1 MCDALAVR
9 TKRRRAA
16 AAVSSEHE
24 RAAAADDE
32 SPEHGRSCQRRPRA
46 EAPRVEA
53 TANQPVRDSE
63 RDVNFALMDDDDAPL
78 LILRPPHVQPSLAPP
93 DAAAPAGP
101 IAPNSAHALSAQ
113 RAAVASADRGENH
126 EPTTAAANDRV
137 EPEPLVPDRS
147 DRRAP
152 LSPPFIPKCRR
163 TREVRTLPREMRAF
177 AVARHSNQSA
187 VLQWLLWLLRQASG
201 LTDSLSALET
211 VGPNPRR
218 KHPPLALKGAHFM
231 ITGVNVLTA
240 HGY

>member
-1 MCDALAVR
+1 
-9 TKRRRAA
+9 
-16 AAVSSEHE
+16 
-24 RAAAADDE
+24 
-32 SPEHGRSCQRRPRA
+32 
-46 EAPRVEA
+46 
-53 TANQPVRDSE
+53 VRDSE

-101 IAPNSAHALSAQ
+101 IAPNSAHALSPQ

-163 TREVRTLPREMRAF
+163 TREVRTLPREMRNASVCRCT
-177 AVARHSNQSA
+177 ALGGINQ
-187 VLQWLLWLLRQASG
+187 RCFSG
-201 LTDSLSALET
+201 CC
-211 VGPNPRR
+211 GCCGRR
-218 KHPPLALKGAHFM
+218 AA
-231 ITGVNVLTA
+231 
-240 HGY
+240 